1 MFTFGG
7 RMLLSEIAG
16 KLGLKALSEFED
28 VDVTGGFVS
37 DLLSDVV
44 GHAQAGNVLVTV
56 QVHKNVAAVASLVNL
71 GAVIIAEG
79 RQPSEDMLG
88 AARSE
93 GVNLFSADECSF
105 DIVGKLYA
113 LGLRSA

>member
-1 MFTFGG
+1 
-7 RMLLSEIAG
+7 MLLSEIAG
-16 KLGLKALSEFED
+16 KLGLKALSEYTD
-28 VDVTGGFVS
+28 LDVTGGFVS

-44 GHAQAGNVLVTV
+44 GHARPGNILVTI
-56 QVHKNVAAVASLVNL
+56 QVHKNVVAVASLVNL

-79 RQPSEDMLG
+79 RQPPPDMLE

-93 GVNLFSADECSF
+93 EVNLFSADESSF

-113 LGLRSA
+113 MGVRSA